1 MLMDKRLL
9 KLIYGIGS
17 IILGIISFIFP
28 VAIGDYFALIVGG
41 FIILNAILLW
51 VSMKNNEVQVNT
63 NIPLIM
69 IVVGAFIII
78 GWTFILQGV
87 MIIIA
92 FILFGLGIVKLK
104 TISVY
109 KDLNRKPTVPVVE
122 GIMYLVLS
130 IVLAVAAIQD
140 KFDGLIGYII
150 GVILLILGIDQLL
163 KFFNKKDFFTGKNDE
178 SGNKDLAWYNE
189 KGKEFIDADWYDGNR
204 KTVSCCA
211 YYRNRFL
218 YFILNSDSNDIKW
231 KLPQLEYKDWNLL
244 LDSSEKFTLP
254 KTLKSGKEIK
264 VPAWS
269 ILLFEV
275 K

>member
-1 MLMDKRLL
+1 MLKDKRLL
-9 KLIYGIGS
+9 KLIYGIGA

-51 VSMKNNEVQVNT
+51 VSMKKNEVQVNT

-92 FILFGLGIVKLK
+92 FILFGIGIVKLK

-109 KDLNRKPTVPVVE
+109 KNLNRKPTVPLVE
-122 GIMYLVLS
+122 GIIYLILS

-150 GVILLILGIDQLL
+150 GIILLILGIDQLL
-163 KFFNKKDFFTGKNDE
+163 KFFNKKGISIDLESTFGKAKDKFK
-178 SGNKDLAWYNE
+178 NKDFSSNNTYNE
-189 KGKEFIDADWYDGNR
+189 
-204 KTVSCCA
+204 
-211 YYRNRFL
+211 
-218 YFILNSDSNDIKW
+218 NDIKTIDA
-231 KLPQLEYKDWNLL
+231 EVVEERIIEED
-244 LDSSEKFTLP
+244 
-254 KTLKSGKEIK
+254 KEI
-264 VPAWS
+264 
-269 ILLFEV
+269 
-275 K
+275 